1 MKEQIK
7 NIIESY
13 CEGINHLEFNIADLD
28 KMADEILTLQLLQ
41 TGVIASC
48 SNAYIGKEFVY
59 TSRITNCKTIF
70 KVARTDDRYGQ
81 TILIS
86 ENKNRYFL
94 SDVIPHN

>member
-28 KMADEILTLQLLQ
+28 KMADEILALQLQQ

-48 SNAYIGKEFVY
+48 SNTYIGKEFVY